1 MNNKQS
7 LEGKCEILNDFEMI
21 SQLRTLTADKPASKK
36 RLIYFIIPLLI
47 LVLYFRQQ
55 LRLFLTSLSLDKRE
69 QSGKEINEKL
79 GITAGKNIVLT

>member
-1 MNNKQS
+1 MNNKRS
-7 LEGKCEILNDFEMI
+7 LEGKCEILKMI

-69 QSGKEINEKL
+69 QSGKEIKEKL